1 MRVGWARP
9 DVRPDVELGADDL
22 AYVFNGH
29 RGQRWHVGSEPFGRS
44 WQPGDVVGCM
54 IDLTENHIMFTL
66 NGEMLISDSGSEL
79 AFKDIEIGEGFLPV
93 CSLGLAQVG
102 RLNLGQEVSS
112 LRYFPICGLQEGFE
126 PFAINMK
133 RDISMWFSKRPA
145 AVLPHPPRAPPLRV
159 VSRIDG
165 TVDNPPCLKLT
176 HRTFGSQNAVSEL
189 LFLRLSMPVEFHEKF
204 KCTAGAMPLTRAL
217 TIPEEDVKD
226 VDLDSE
232 FEVLRKSPGVRRL
245 RRPRRRSRGGPCPAP
260 RSPPGR
266 RTRRMR
272 RRRRARSRE
281 GLPVQGE
288 EGHVQ
293 RRAPGGALRAA
304 PGGRRGARRPGRPR
318 DHHEH
323 HHVLPLSAI
332 FAGQEPTC
340 VWVGWVTPD
349 YHQHDMTFDL
359 SKVRTVTV
367 TMGDDQ
373 GHIHDRHRGPGA
385 RLPGGLATG
394 LMTFTANGKEI
405 NTFYQVEPNTK
416 LFPAVFVLPTSQ
428 NVFQFE
434 LGKMKNIMPLSAAMF
449 HSERKNPSRSARHAS
464 SSRC

>member
-1 MRVGWARP
+1 MA
-9 DVRPDVELGADDL
+9 AD
-22 AYVFNGH
+22 
-29 RGQRWHVGSEPFGRS
+29 QEP
-44 WQPGDVVGCM
+44 C
-54 IDLTENHIMFTL
+54 
-66 NGEMLISDSGSEL
+66 
-79 AFKDIEIGEGFLPV
+79 FLPV
-93 CSLGLAQVG
+93 CSLGLGQVG

-133 RDISMWFSKRPA
+133 RDISMWFSKSLPQFSPIPPEHPHYE
-145 AVLPHPPRAPPLRV
+145 VL
-159 VSRIDG
+159 RIDG

-204 KCTAGAMPLTRAL
+204 KCTAGATPLTHAL

-232 FEVLRKSPGVRRL
+232 FEVLRKS
-245 RRPRRRSRGGPCPAP
+245 A
-260 RSPPGR
+260 GR
-266 RTRRMR
+266 KE
-272 RRRRARSRE
+272 A
-281 GLPVQGE
+281 E
-288 EGHVQ
+288 EAEKEKQ
-293 RRAPGGALRAA
+293 GGALASPKEPPRVENEKDAA
-304 PGGRRGARRPGRPR
+304 SEKGKIKRGFLFKAKKATFITPPPVVPSVQRLEEDVVPDDR
-318 DHHEH
+318 DDPEIIMNTTTYYHS
-323 HHVLPLSAI
+323 VRI

-373 GHIHDRHRGPGA
+373 GHIHDSIKRSNCY
-385 RLPGGLATG
+385 LVWGGEFVSSGQQTRVSTVDLVLGCLVDLATG

-428 NVFQFE
+428 NVVQFE
-434 LGKMKNIMPLSAAMF
+434 LGKMKMLTPVTLEPRAQRVLDRGDSPASVTGRLDGGVAVTPAVAAPCAPWATNRVAHALCKPRGRVPLAVRIESP
-449 HSERKNPSRSARHAS
+449 HLPGPLRSGYYDLPL
-464 SSRC
+464 